1 MKNNNLI
8 NVVVISFIQ
17 FILLMNLLN
26 AQSSLKEKE
35 ELERNLSLE
44 KNYGIADR
52 AGGTHNA
59 SNIGLFFENRG
70 KLYPRRLS
78 QGPSGE
84 FPINSGKHYI
94 YRINPFIGVP
104 NNVVQGRFTTNE
116 EWEAVGGY
124 HNSEIARIAM
134 SDKPTTWHPQNGW
147 PVKDANGNPII
158 KSDQDSY
165 CVYSDSNNSRE
176 MLGLVVHQIG
186 YTYGVKF
193 AQNIIFFKFIVINQG
208 KRNLDSL
215 YFAMY
220 CDIDV
225 GNVSGGVPEYADDK
239 IGFIKEKN
247 FLYFYD
253 AKGYSREWP
262 DGKTGYFG
270 VAFLKTPKVNGFELG
285 ITDMHY
291 NLYDDDRDVDSIQYG
306 IMSSDPRLYNHPT
319 LGPKYF
325 HLGPNP
331 NIHYD
336 DPSTI
341 PAGGID
347 IVATISS
354 GPYRLNIGD
363 TLVFV
368 TAIVAGDNLDDALR
382 YLDNAY
388 KIVEFDYEISKP
400 PETPKL
406 SGIASDRRVLLFWD
420 DKAELS
426 KDKFSG
432 EYDFEGYRVYRSLD
446 KGVSWTKL
454 ADFDLPN
461 KIGLDVGLNYTFTDT
476 TVINGIEYWY
486 CVTAYDRGDTIVGAS
501 LESPLGKDTSAI
513 NTISLIPLSKALG
526 RVPVQSDTVHY
537 IGTGSSNYRLVIQP
551 LDKNEL
557 AGGTYELSFSY
568 VQRTEKGKLLTQ
580 VVPIIMDSARTE
592 PKRYGI
598 EFLSPNQFHLIDLF
612 TGDYIQP
619 TPKSYVSGGIYTV
632 NPGLRIR
639 IIDPDPNVPA
649 EFKPKAGDYL
659 TLNYAVTVVK
669 DNKDTV
675 VNKRPFSL
683 GLNYATNDGIQFKIL
698 PPEVIAN
705 LSRVGGNENFQI
717 ILSVYDTTLIQN
729 QMYIV
734 SVEGNGFISGTGFIN
749 VIIRN
754 NRGDTLMKKD
764 TVLNKNSIRING
776 VNIVLEFNPQA
787 PPSRGNIYSFE
798 TVKPVLPNI
807 KDAYKFSIKPSFVDK
822 KLISSHLD
830 RIKVVPNPYIVSSLF
845 EPEFGELRREP
856 LRQLQFINLPT
867 ECTIYIFT
875 LDGDLVK
882 TIIHNSNFG
891 TATWDLRS
899 EGGREIA
906 AGIYV
911 YVVKTSDGE
920 YMNRFAV
927 IK

>member
-1 MKNNNLI
+1 
-8 NVVVISFIQ
+8 
-17 FILLMNLLN
+17 
-26 AQSSLKEKE
+26 LKEKE
-35 ELERNLSLE
+35 EQERTLSLERNL
-44 KNYGIADR
+44 GIADR

-94 YRINPFIGVP
+94 YRINTFIGIP

-124 HNSEIARIAM
+124 HNPDIARIAM
-134 SDKPTTWHPQNGW
+134 SDKPTTWHPKNGW
-147 PVKDANGNPII
+147 PVKDNEGNPIF

-165 CVYSDSNNSRE
+165 CVYSDSNNSRQI
-176 MLGLVVHQIG
+176 LGLVVHQIG

-193 AQNIIFFKFIVINQG
+193 AQNIIFYKYLVINQG
-208 KRNLDSL
+208 NKNLDSL
-215 YFAMY
+215 YFAKY

-239 IGFIKEKN
+239 IGFIREKN

-270 VAFLKTPKVNGFELG
+270 VAFLKTPKVNGIELG

-306 IMSSDPRLYNHPT
+306 IMSSSPSLYNHPT

-336 DPSTI
+336 DPATI
-341 PAGGID
+341 PPGGLD

-354 GPYRLNIGD
+354 GPYKLNVGD

-368 TAIVAGDNLDDALR
+368 TAIIAGDNLEEALR

-400 PETPKL
+400 PATPRL
-406 SGIASDRRVLLFWD
+406 SGIAGDRRVILFWD
-420 DKAELS
+420 DRAELS
-426 KDKFSG
+426 KDNFSG
-432 EYDFEGYRVYRSLD
+432 EYDFEGYRIYRSLD
-446 KGVSWTKL
+446 RGVTWSKL

-461 KIGLDVGLNYTFTDT
+461 KIGLDVGLNYTYVDT
-476 TVINGIEYWY
+476 NVVNGIEYWY
-486 CVTAYDRGDTIVGAS
+486 CVTAYDRGDTLIGIS
-501 LESPLGKDTSAI
+501 LESPLGKDTSAV
-513 NTISLIPLSKALG
+513 NTISLIPLSKATG
-526 RVPVQSDTVHY
+526 RVAVQSDTVEY
-537 IGTGSSNYRLVIQP
+537 IGTGRSNYRLIVLP
-551 LDKNEL
+551 VDKNDL
-557 AGGTYELSFSY
+557 AGGTYEVRFSY
-568 VQRTEKGKLLTQ
+568 VQRTERGKLLTR
-580 VVPIIMDSARTE
+580 VTPIITDSARTE

-598 EFLSPNQFHLIDLF
+598 EFLSPTQFHLIDLF
-612 TGDYIQP
+612 TGDYIAP
-619 TPKSYVSGGIYTV
+619 TPKSYVSGGTYTV
-632 NPGLRIR
+632 NPGMRIR
-639 IIDPDPNVPA
+639 IFDPDPNVPA

-659 TLNYAVTVVK
+659 TLNYAITVVK
-669 DNKDTV
+669 NGNDTV

-683 GLNYATNDGIQFKIL
+683 GLRYSTTDGVLFYML
-698 PPEVIAN
+698 PPEIIIN
-705 LSRVGGNENFQI
+705 LSRVGGTDNFRI
-717 ILSVYDTTLIQN
+717 IPTVYDTTLVQS

-734 SVEGNGFISGTGFIN
+734 SVEGNGISNGVGYIN
-749 VIIRN
+749 VVIRN
-754 NRGDTLMKKD
+754 SAGDILLRRD
-764 TVLNKNSIRING
+764 SINNKGAIRING
-776 VNIVLEFNPQA
+776 INIVFEFNPQL

-807 KDAYKFSIKPSFVDK
+807 KDAFKFSIKSAHIDK
-822 KLISSHLD
+822 KAIASNLS
-830 RIKVVPNPYIVSSLF
+830 RIKVVPNPYIVSSLY

-856 LRQLQFINLPT
+856 LRQLQFINLPN

-882 TIIHNSNFG
+882 TIRHNSNFG
-891 TATWDLRS
+891 TATWDLRA

-911 YVVKTSDGE
+911 YVVKTDESE